1 MTPAARQYGMSE
13 SSPGRTAAPGYGSS
27 PAPGLSAR
35 ATGRESPVRRTALL
49 FLALALALPASAI
62 ADHRAPRWVPVPTGS
77 DQQYRGLDAVD
88 KRVAWVGGS
97 AGEVL
102 RTTDG
107 GRTWQDVSPPG
118 SEGLLFRDVEARSAW
133 HASVMSIGNGDASR
147 IYTTR
152 DGGRSWTRAFVND
165 DPAAFYDC
173 MDFFAGGRRG
183 LALSDPVDGKFR
195 IAATDD
201 WGRSWHVL
209 PNDGMPP
216 AVEGEFAFAA
226 SGTCLVAS
234 GGRDA
239 WFGSGG
245 GASQVFHSRD
255 GGSTWTVSAAPIPAA
270 PAGGVFSLAFRNPRH
285 GVMVGGDFMA
295 EANGVDASGFTHDGD
310 TWHPG
315 GDLSGYRSG
324 VDWVP
329 FSRATLIAVGP
340 NGSDVSH
347 DGGRSWTAFDSAHYD
362 AVDCVPFTCW
372 ASGPEG
378 AVAVL
383 ARR

>member
-1 MTPAARQYGMSE
+1 M
-13 SSPGRTAAPGYGSS
+13 
-27 PAPGLSAR
+27 
-35 ATGRESPVRRTALL
+35 RRTAVLMLL
-49 FLALALALPASAI
+49 LGLVLPAVAA
-62 ADHRAPRWVPVPTGS
+62 ADHHPPRWTPVPTGS

-107 GRTWQDVSPPG
+107 GASWQDVSPPG
-118 SEGLLFRDVEARSAW
+118 SAGLQFRDVEAQSARV
-133 HASVMSIGNGDASR
+133 ASALSIGEGDASR
-147 IYTTR
+147 IYSTT
-152 DGGRSWTRAFVND
+152 DGGRSWRLAFVND

-183 LALSDPVDGKFR
+183 LALSDPVGGKFR

-209 PNDGMPP
+209 PDDGMPP
-216 AVEGEFAFAA
+216 AVAGEFAFAA

-239 WFGSGG
+239 WFAGGG
-245 GASQVFHSRD
+245 GASRVFHSRD
-255 GGSTWTVSAAPIPAA
+255 RGATWTVTAAPIPAA
-270 PAGGVFSLAFRNPRH
+270 ASGGVFSLAFRNPRD
-285 GVMVGGDFMA
+285 GVMVGGDFSA
-295 EANGVDASGFTHDGD
+295 PANGQDASGFTRAGGD

-324 VDWVP
+324 VDWVTGAR
-329 FSRATLIAVGP
+329 STLIAVGP
-340 NGSDVSH
+340 TGSDVSA
-347 DGGRSWTAFDSAHYD
+347 DGGRNWTAFDAAPYD
-362 AVDCVPFTCW
+362 AVDCVPGTCW
-372 ASGPEG
+372 ASGPAG

-383 ARR
+383 GR